1 MDHRYKKFLTLVEQ
15 GSFSSAAKA
24 LRISQPA
31 ITISIASLE
40 HSLGKKLIIRRKKL
54 IELTP
59 YGEIVYKASKKIDAE
74 VNAMNFKLSETNQGN
89 TTHVGLID
97 SIAHLLYSTPKQNSI
112 LDNIEVMVDNS
123 IRIIN
128 ELSNG
133 KIDVGL
139 ITGQPDSLN
148 QAINVQKL
156 HNEPFVFVTSPDK
169 VPKQEVIEINN
180 WLAYNQASTSY
191 KHFVKQCKKQGIII
205 KPSFYSTSMELLK
218 EMAMAGNGIALLPLH
233 FVKNDISKGKLG
245 VIKTKPLF
253 RPLWIIS
260 RKSNNTLKLQV
271 DLYNHI
277 NQLLPQ

>member
-31 ITISIASLE
+31 ITISVASLE
-40 HSLGKKLIIRRKKL
+40 HSVGKKLIIRRKKF
-54 IELTP
+54 IELTAE
-59 YGEIVYKASKKIDAE
+59 GEIVYNASKKIDSE
-74 VNAMNFKLSETNQGN
+74 VQLMNNKLSKEQVSNI
-89 TTHVGLID
+89 THVGLID
-97 SIAHLLYSTPKQNSI
+97 SIAHLLYSSPQQNSI

-128 ELSNG
+128 ELASG
-133 KIDVGL
+133 KIDFGL

-148 QAINVQKL
+148 AGISIQKL
-156 HNEPFVFVTSPDK
+156 HNEPFVFVTSPK
-169 VPKQEVIEINN
+169 KIPKRAVKEINN

-191 KHFVKQCKKQGIII
+191 KHFLKQFKKQGIDV

-218 EMAMAGNGIALLPLH
+218 EMAIAGNGIALLPLH
-233 FVKNDISKGKLG
+233 FVSTDIKEGRLG
-245 VIKTKPLF
+245 VVKTKPLF

-260 RKSNNTLKLQV
+260 RKTNKTPKLQV
-271 DLYNHI
+271 DLSKRINH
-277 NQLLPQ
+277 LLPQ